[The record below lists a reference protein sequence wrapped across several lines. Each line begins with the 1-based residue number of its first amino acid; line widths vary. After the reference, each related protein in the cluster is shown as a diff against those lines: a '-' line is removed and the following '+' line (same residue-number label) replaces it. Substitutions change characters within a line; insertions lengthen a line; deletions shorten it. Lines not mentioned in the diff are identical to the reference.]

1 MNLFPVVS
9 AAAAH
14 LVDVPITSTS
24 APDSARIEEEIPAL
38 GFSSGSESES
48 ENGQI
53 PAGA

>member
-1 MNLFPVVS
+1 MNLFPDVS

-14 LVDVPITSTS
+14 LVHVPITS

-38 GFSSGSESES
+38 GFSSDSESES
-48 ENGQI
+48 EHGQI